1 MPQPKCCA
9 AAGHDASARSCP
21 GPPTV
26 TFAPTQHQF
35 TDGTGDG
42 SLWKAVKAWADG
54 EDWPL
59 TNHGSIEHW
68 DTSKVTN
75 MASLFANTCE
85 TTNTDYNYYVSS
97 CPFDEEIGD
106 WDTSSVSKMDAAFKG
121 AIQFNGDI
129 QCRSVGA
136 YVGAYAPT

>member
-1 MPQPKCCA
+1 M
-9 AAGHDASARSCP
+9 
-21 GPPTV
+21 
-26 TFAPTQHQF
+26 
-35 TDGTGDG
+35 
-42 SLWKAVKAWADG
+42 KAWDDG
-54 EDWPL
+54 EV
-59 TNHGSIEHW
+59 TNYGSIEYW

-85 TTNTDYNYYVSS
+85 TGYEYSIGYDVYS

-106 WDTSSVSKMDAAFKG
+106 WDTSSVTTMDAAFKG